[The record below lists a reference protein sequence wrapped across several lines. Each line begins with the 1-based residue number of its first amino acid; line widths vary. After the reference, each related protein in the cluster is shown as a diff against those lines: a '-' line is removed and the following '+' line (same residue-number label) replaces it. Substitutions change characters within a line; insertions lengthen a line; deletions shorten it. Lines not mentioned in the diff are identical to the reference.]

1 MSERSLEACRVGI
14 RGFPGH
20 FPHPNVRFVVRLELG
35 WPGMDPSMKNPQG
48 P

>member
-14 RGFPGH
+14 RGFSGH
-20 FPHPNVRFVVRLELG
+20 FPHRNVRFVVRLE
-35 WPGMDPSMKNPQG
+35 PGRPGVNPGMKNPQG